1 MYTARDWHN
10 PAHLLTFV
18 GVILRRKESNME
30 RSKPNPAVM
39 AMLFIIGISTLVHFS
54 NNVRMVDV
62 VGLSGGGAA
71 CGAALFG
78 FIFSLIAKN
87 KA

>member
-1 MYTARDWHN
+1 
-10 PAHLLTFV
+10 
-18 GVILRRKESNME
+18 ME
-30 RSKPNPAVM
+30 RAKPHLGVLALLSFIGVSN
-39 AMLFIIGISTLVHFS
+39 LFHFS
-54 NNVRMVDV
+54 QNLFHLSQNVRIVDV

-78 FIFSLIAKN
+78 FIFAIRTRN

>member
-1 MYTARDWHN
+1 
-10 PAHLLTFV
+10 
-18 GVILRRKESNME
+18 ME
-30 RSKPNPAVM
+30 RSKPNLAVL
-39 AMLFIIGISTLVHFS
+39 AMLFIIGVSSLVHFS

-78 FIFSLIAKN
+78 FIFTLIAKN

>member
-1 MYTARDWHN
+1 
-10 PAHLLTFV
+10 
-18 GVILRRKESNME
+18 ME
-30 RSKPNPAVM
+30 RSKPNLAVL
-39 AMLFIIGISTLVHFS
+39 AMLFIIGVSSLVHFS
-54 NNVRMVDV
+54 NNVRLVDV

-78 FIFSLIAKN
+78 VIFTLIAKN